1 MFPPRHVTLTIPVCL
16 YVRFASGDYQ
26 NRKRGRF
33 SSSEIRHNV
42 GRTLPRELHRVT
54 GKLT

>member
-1 MFPPRHVTLTIPVCL
+1 MFPPRHVPLTIPVCL